1 MHNANVMRQVYLR
14 ENVIVPAI
22 VSIDHI
28 YNETNPAD
36 WNSNFDYDWQVI
48 YDKVLKLLQSIEV
61 KKQGDQNMQHNNDD
75 KADIEI
81 KQIQNVHKDREQL
94 ISTLS
99 KNLKINYTLAESM
112 AQSGKFQEAI
122 VYYRQFAEVSS
133 QLFEA
138 SIQSYQ
144 EAIKVQPSLIDTYF
158 KLEISL
164 AEAGMI
170 DRVISG
176 YQQALSDPSE
186 LVKHCHRLGIRL
198 SELGLINEAAAC
210 LRAAQTP
217 PTPGQCYEKIWN
229 SLHGFDCFDENDPYY
244 QAEIQKSDVYEYFKN
259 TSEYTEILYM
269 DSLTD
274 RDKTLLDKSG
284 VSVATLDLIK
294 HHNLPVEEIYMR
306 NFDDLE
312 KCLSERQSGGEFRLY
327 QENIVETGYIYT
339 VCPLSGKILR
349 TNQSFFIHH
358 MNAIPIGI
366 YRFVGQ
372 QLFYLVFTG
381 FPFHVIEI
389 YFPNQSLIIN
399 FSNNHNVA
407 LNNTIFLSEFKA
419 LVVTY
424 WRQVKHYIEDNQKK
438 PVANVLGW
446 MSNWGHYI
454 WNELSYMQYYYNQKK
469 LGKIN
474 KFLVKSN
481 RGFSIDDIYP
491 EVQTAFL
498 ETGDQLFKEILEQNV
513 FAIRI
518 ADVLQIKEEFADRL
532 YHACQGKCTQD
543 FLEQVNQAKKHFP
556 LILIWIRSHY
566 RVWLSQTEG
575 IANIINRL
583 SAEFPNLGIIFD
595 GWGRG
600 ESYDQSATIEIERVN
615 ETIQQILPLIDQKIY
630 IYNSNGSM
638 NFEKAVWSRAIDF
651 YIAPPGSNLTFPIWI
666 GGKPGVVHGTNLSQD
681 EFVTNHWSS
690 AVRENA
696 VDAVAL
702 QPDEITSENP
712 LIYNYNMDWQRIY
725 DEIVNLIRQKKSNE
739 E

>member
-1 MHNANVMRQVYLR
+1 M
-14 ENVIVPAI
+14 
-22 VSIDHI
+22 
-28 YNETNPAD
+28 
-36 WNSNFDYDWQVI
+36 
-48 YDKVLKLLQSIEV
+48 
-61 KKQGDQNMQHNNDD
+61 G
-75 KADIEI
+75 
-81 KQIQNVHKDREQL
+81 
-94 ISTLS
+94 
-99 KNLKINYTLAESM
+99 
-112 AQSGKFQEAI
+112 
-122 VYYRQFAEVSS
+122 
-133 QLFEA
+133 
-138 SIQSYQ
+138 
-144 EAIKVQPSLIDTYF
+144 
-158 KLEISL
+158 
-164 AEAGMI
+164 
-170 DRVISG
+170 
-176 YQQALSDPSE
+176 
-186 LVKHCHRLGIRL
+186 
-198 SELGLINEAAAC
+198 
-210 LRAAQTP
+210 
-217 PTPGQCYEKIWN
+217 
-229 SLHGFDCFDENDPYY
+229 
-244 QAEIQKSDVYEYFKN
+244 
-259 TSEYTEILYM
+259 
-269 DSLTD
+269 
-274 RDKTLLDKSG
+274 
-284 VSVATLDLIK
+284 
-294 HHNLPVEEIYMR
+294 
-306 NFDDLE
+306 NFDDLAQ
-312 KCLSERQSGGEFRLY
+312 CLSERQSGSQLRLY

-358 MNAIPIGI
+358 MNAIPLGI
-366 YRFVGQ
+366 YRFVGKQ
-372 QLFYLVFTG
+372 VFYLVFTG
-381 FPFHVIEI
+381 FPFQVIEI

-399 FSNNHNVA
+399 FSNNPHLA
-407 LNNTIFLSEFKA
+407 LNNTIVLSEFKA
-419 LVVTY
+419 LAVTY
-424 WRQVKHYIEDNQKK
+424 WRQVKHYIGDNQKK

-491 EVQTAFL
+491 EVQTVFL

-513 FAIRI
+513 FALRI

-532 YHACQGKCTQD
+532 YHACQGKCTQN

-600 ESYDQSATIEIERVN
+600 ESYDQSVTIEIERVN
-615 ETIQQILPLIDQKIY
+615 ETIQQILPLIDQEIY
-630 IYNSNGSM
+630 IYNSNGSI

-666 GGKPGVVHGTNLSQD
+666 GGKQGVVHGSNLSQD
-681 EFVTNHWSS
+681 EFVTHHWSS
-690 AVRENA
+690 ALRENA

-702 QPDEITSENP
+702 QPDEVDSEKP
-712 LIYNYNMDWQRIY
+712 IVYNYNMDWQRIY